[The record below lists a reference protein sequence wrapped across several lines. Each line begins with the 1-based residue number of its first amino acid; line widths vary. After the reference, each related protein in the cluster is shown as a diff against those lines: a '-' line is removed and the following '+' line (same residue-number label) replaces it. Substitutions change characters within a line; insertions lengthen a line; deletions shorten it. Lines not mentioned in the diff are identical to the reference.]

1 MKNNHFSGHPE
12 AKDTVIIGG
21 GQAGLTLGYLLSRQ
35 QRDFVILDASERV
48 GDGWRKRWDSLRL
61 FTPAKFDGLVGM
73 SFPGDRLAFPTKDE
87 QADFLESYAQR
98 FNLPVLSNTRVD
110 KVERSGEGYLV
121 TAGDRQWS
129 AISVVVATGP
139 EELAKLPSFA
149 QDLSPSIRQMHS
161 TEYRSPGQLQ
171 DGPVL
176 VVGAGNSGAE
186 IAFEVVRSH
195 PTLLSGSPSAEL
207 PFKHGRNAA
216 RFALPLVRFAGLH
229 ILNLDT
235 PIGRKAAPGFLTH
248 AAPLIR
254 TRMRDLATAGVETVP
269 RITGVR
275 DGIPLTAEGNTLEVS
290 NVIWCTGY
298 RHDYSWLD
306 VPGALD
312 SSGVP
317 VQRRGVAEASPGLYF
332 LGLEFLY
339 CAASSSLPG
348 VGRDAKYLAEHLAAR
363 RAATAGDSAR
373 TWVSNKPA
381 NL

>member
-1 MKNNHFSGHPE
+1 MNNNHFSGQPE
-12 AKDTVIIGG
+12 TKDTVIIGG
-21 GQAGLTLGYLLSRQ
+21 GQAGLTLGYLLARQ
-35 QRDFVILDASERV
+35 QGDFVILDASERV

-129 AISVVVATGP
+129 ALNVVVATGP

-149 QDLSPSIRQMHS
+149 QDLSPTIRQMHS

-171 DGPVL
+171 EGPVL

-248 AAPLIR
+248 SAPLIR
-254 TRMRDLATAGVETVP
+254 TRMRDLAAAGVEIVP
-269 RITGVR
+269 RITGIQ
-275 DGIPLTAEGNTLEVS
+275 DGVPLTAEGNALEVS

-312 SSGVP
+312 ANGVP
-317 VQRRGVAEASPGLYF
+317 VQRRGVAETSPGLYF

-348 VGRDAKYLAEHLAAR
+348 VGRDAKYLAEHLATR
-363 RAATAGDSAR
+363 QAAAAGQRQD
-373 TWVSNKPA
+373 VG
-381 NL
+381 